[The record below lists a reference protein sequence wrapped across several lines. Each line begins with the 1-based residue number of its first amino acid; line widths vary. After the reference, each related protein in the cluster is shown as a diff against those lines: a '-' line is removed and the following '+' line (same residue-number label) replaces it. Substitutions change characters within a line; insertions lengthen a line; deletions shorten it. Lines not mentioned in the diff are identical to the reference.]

1 MRGRAAA
8 PAAPGAAGGGAGG
21 VLAGAEHRV
30 PRRGGAGARAPVP
43 HRHHQRLQGQWRIE
57 SSQ

>member
-21 VLAGAEHRV
+21 VLSGAEHRV

-43 HRHHQRLQGQWRIE
+43 HRHHQRLQGQ
-57 SSQ
+57 